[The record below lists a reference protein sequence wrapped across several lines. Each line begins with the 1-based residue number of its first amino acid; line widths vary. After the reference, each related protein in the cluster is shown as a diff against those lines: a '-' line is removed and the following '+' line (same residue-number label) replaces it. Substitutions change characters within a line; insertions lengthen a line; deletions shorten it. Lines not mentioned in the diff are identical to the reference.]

1 MYILKNAWKNI
12 TRNKSRNIL
21 IGIIIVVLAASIS
34 VTLAICNTSS
44 KLIESYKDSQEVE
57 ATISVNREN
66 MRNQMKPPTDGFSSS
81 FEDTKDEMSS
91 AFKEASKIS
100 VEDIEKYGT
109 SDYVKSYYYTLQIGV
124 NGLNLTKVS
133 MSSSNSESKGNM
145 PSFPGGFGGKEDFRM
160 GSQSNSDFT
169 LVGYSTIEAMK
180 DFIDGSFTITDG
192 SVFTDFDGKDCL
204 INSELAE
211 ANDLKVGDKI
221 TLVDPNNEDITMEFT
236 IAGIYED
243 KSTNQDNAMSMFT
256 NSANQIIT
264 NSSAVTE
271 FVSKD
276 EENISVTTTPT
287 FILKSSDD
295 VDAFSK
301 ELTEKGLSEYLSV
314 STNLD
319 EVESA
324 TSTISNVRNFSKSF
338 LIIAV
343 IIGAIVLFVINM
355 INIRERKYEIGVL
368 RTIGMK
374 KATLCFQ
381 FMAELFIITIF
392 GLMIGAGIGT
402 ALSVPVSNSLLKNE
416 ISSSETK
423 MENVKSNFGGG
434 DNFPGMPGGDSKMDN
449 KFSGVVSVQAFDS
462 IDATVDFKVL
472 TELLVIGV
480 ILTLVSSSAS
490 MIAIERFQPL
500 EILKERS

>member
-44 KLIESYKDSQEVE
+44 KLIESYKNSQDVE

-66 MRNQMKPPTDGFSSS
+66 MRSQMRPPTDGDSSS
-81 FEDTKDEMSS
+81 FKDRKDEMSS

-100 VEDIEKYGT
+100 VEDIEKYGN
-109 SDYVKSYYYTLQIGV
+109 SEYVKSYYYTLQIGV
-124 NGLNLTKVS
+124 NGSDLTKVS
-133 MSSSNSESKGNM
+133 MSSNSESKGNM
-145 PSFPGGFGGKEDFRM
+145 PSFPGGVGGKEDFRM

-192 SVFTDFDGKDCL
+192 SVFSDFDGTECL

-221 TLVDPNNEDITMEFT
+221 TLVDPNNEDITMEYT
-236 IAGIYED
+236 ISGIYED
-243 KSTNQDNAMSMFT
+243 KSSNQDNAMSMFT

-287 FILKSSDD
+287 FILKSADD

-434 DNFPGMPGGDSKMDN
+434 DNFPGMPGKNGKSDK
-449 KFSGVVSVQAFDS
+449 KFNGFVSVQAFDS

-472 TELLVIGV
+472 AELLLIG
-480 ILTLVSSSAS
+480 IALTFISSSAS